1 MVAGAATAR
10 LITWR
15 RRFESCRGH
24 RFRSSSEGVFGA
36 AEGAGPYVVPIVWRS
51 LDFLVES
58 EKLLALVTG
67 WHRLALI

>member
-1 MVAGAATAR
+1 
-10 LITWR
+10 
-15 RRFESCRGH
+15 
-24 RFRSSSEGVFGA
+24 
-36 AEGAGPYVVPIVWRS
+36 VVPIVWRS